1 MSGFA
6 FENYN
11 GLKAAIAEWLMR
23 KDLEP
28 QIPQFIRLAE
38 AELDTVLRTREM
50 IHRSRTTAKTQY
62 IALPADWK
70 KAKNVQRVADS
81 KALGLMAFDEIDR
94 YRADLKAGRRH
105 NDGRG
110 PAFYALVGDTME
122 LAPAPSSE
130 APHEIE
136 MIYYAQVPRLR
147 DAKLP
152 GEVGAVDTNWLL
164 QDYPAIYLY
173 GALVH
178 SAPFLKEDERV
189 PVWQNLYQQ
198 AVASANQSDADSRFS
213 GAPMTRRG
221 TGFGV

>member
-1 MSGFA
+1 MSEFA
-6 FENYN
+6 FENY
-11 GLKAAIAEWLMR
+11 GQLKSSVAEWLMR

-50 IHRSRTTAKTQY
+50 IRRSRTVAEGQY
-62 IALPADWK
+62 ITLPGDWK
-70 KAKNVQRVADS
+70 KAKNVQRVADN

-122 LAPAPSSE
+122 LAPSPSPGAPY
-130 APHEIE
+130 EIE
-136 MIYYAQVPRLR
+136 MIYYAQVPRLLA
-147 DAKLP
+147 DSS
-152 GEVGAVDTNWLL
+152 TNWLL
-164 QDYPAIYLY
+164 RDYPAIYLY

-213 GAPMTRRG
+213 GAPMMRRG